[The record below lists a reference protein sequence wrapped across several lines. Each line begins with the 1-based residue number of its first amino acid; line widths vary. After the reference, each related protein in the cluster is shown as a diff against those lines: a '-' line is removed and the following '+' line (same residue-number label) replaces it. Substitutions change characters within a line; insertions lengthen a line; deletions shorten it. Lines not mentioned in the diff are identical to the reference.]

1 MRRCVLV
8 SSRIGKDEKTNDELL
23 FLTMYRLPNK
33 MQNGG
38 LWYPKQNEAVITAC
52 INKTKR
58 PEDFDALKEILPCT
72 LVDVTFG
79 INDFNNKSFVS
90 KIDLVKET
98 INLFD
103 EKTLYM

>member
-58 PEDFDALKEILPCT
+58 PEDFDTLKEILPCT

-79 INDFNNKSFVS
+79 INDFNNKSFVA